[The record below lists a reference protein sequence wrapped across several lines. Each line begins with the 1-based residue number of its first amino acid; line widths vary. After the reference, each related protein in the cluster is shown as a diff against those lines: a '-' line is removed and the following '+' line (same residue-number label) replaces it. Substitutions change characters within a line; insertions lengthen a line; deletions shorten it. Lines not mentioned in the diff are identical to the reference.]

1 MRRIIIA
8 ICSVFVLYL
17 GCKKDNPVT
26 PPPVQEVV
34 VASFSPECGAIGQEI
49 MIEGQNFGSAPAVY
63 FHGASSPLVRA
74 TVDSIVSGDSLTQL
88 YVKVPPLVLSG
99 PIIVE
104 ASGSADST
112 KISFRLATS
121 VSPVIKSF
129 QPQSGAAGSIVT
141 ITGTNFDPN
150 PKNSLVKLG
159 SLAIVPFAGSGNQLQ
174 FKVPTGATSGPITVL
189 MYCDSIM
196 LNGTFTVVPD
206 SILSFSP
213 KGGDIGT
220 LVTITTNFI
229 PDSTNIIKIGAV
241 VAPLVSDSGNKAVVR
256 VPMGA
261 VTAPI
266 SITIGNQAVTTAN
279 NFAVNPLKNLSFT
292 PPGGIAG
299 TRVTITA
306 NIHLTASGLIVKF
319 GNAQAVIDSVGD
331 SVIVATVPQSAVTA
345 PITVTWQLDTLTSGT
360 NFIVTD
366 VAYKSCTVEF
376 GNFPINVQTD
386 SFYVSD
392 IENIVTGQYHYSQ
405 SHTTD
410 TSGTLISHVFP
421 DINYQ
426 YPSACSYSSL
436 SVDTIFYMAKSAKY
450 SNVKV
455 SIALSIDTNSHIINF
470 LNAQEEDVVGADV
483 TNEGCI
489 SDARNADGEVFSLH
503 LTGLHYNATPN
514 GDLIIN
520 IQGSAISHNYS
531 SFNYTQ
537 CQGTLD
543 GSLDSNYIETHEFTE
558 FLYPQQIQFI
568 GNSYIRITLAP

>member
-1 MRRIIIA
+1 
-8 ICSVFVLYL
+8 
-17 GCKKDNPVT
+17 
-26 PPPVQEVV
+26 
-34 VASFSPECGAIGQEI
+34 
-49 MIEGQNFGSAPAVY
+49 
-63 FHGASSPLVRA
+63 
-74 TVDSIVSGDSLTQL
+74 DSLTRL

-104 ASGSADST
+104 ANGTADST
-112 KISFRLATS
+112 KISFRLASS
-121 VSPVIKSF
+121 VSPVIKDF
-129 QPQSGAAGSIVT
+129 QPRSGAAGAIVT
-141 ITGTNFDPN
+141 ISGTNFDPN
-150 PKNSLVKLG
+150 PKNSVVMLG
-159 SLAIVPFAGSGNQLQ
+159 SLAIVPISGSGNQLQ
-174 FKVPTGATSGPITVL
+174 FKVPAGATSGPISVL

-220 LVTITTNFI
+220 LITVTTNFI
-229 PDSTNIIKIGAV
+229 PDSTNIIKIGSV

-261 VTAPI
+261 ATAPI
-266 SITIGNQAVTTAN
+266 SITIGNQAVATTN
-279 NFAVNPLKNLSFT
+279 NFVVNPLKNLSFV

-306 NIHLTASGLIVKF
+306 NIHPTMNGLIVKF
-319 GNAQAVIDSVGD
+319 GSAQAVIDSVGD

-345 PITVTWQLDTLTSGT
+345 PITVTWQLDTLTSAT

-366 VAYKSCTVEF
+366 VAYKTCTVEF
-376 GNFPINVQTD
+376 SNFPISVQTD
-386 SFYVSD
+386 SFDVSD
-392 IENIVTGQYHYSQ
+392 IKNIVTGQYHYSQ

-410 TSGTLISHVFP
+410 TTSVVLSHTFP

-426 YPSACSYSSL
+426 YPSVCSYSSL
-436 SVDTIFYMAKSAKY
+436 SVDTIFYTATSAKY
-450 SNVKV
+450 PSVKV

-470 LNAQEEDVVGADV
+470 LNAQEEDAVGADV

-520 IQGSAISHNYS
+520 IQGSTISQNYS
-531 SFNYTQ
+531 SFNYTH

-543 GSLDSNYIETHEFTE
+543 GSLDSSYIETHEFTE
-558 FLYPQQIQFI
+558 FLYPQQIQFT
-568 GNSYIRITLAP
+568 GNSYVRITLAP